1 MDEDGDPNE
10 DKVPMSSTPF
20 DQAVA
25 WDASLAGWT
34 VKSYDLVRQ
43 VLRDPGRF
51 TSEGGA
57 IADNLAGQAML
68 VTDSAVHDA
77 VRGLWAESFSGR
89 TATAR
94 RAELEQLA
102 GSLLEPALSQ
112 LRRGAIVDLVPL
124 FKEFA
129 GKVVLGLLNFSRVSE
144 SDFRR
149 WYELI
154 LDSAAFS
161 IPSNHPLYAE
171 RSKAKA
177 EIYEV
182 LKAEVADR
190 RERLER
196 GERPSDLVSLIVDAE
211 HCAGITGTV
220 ILDNLFNLFTGGAD
234 TTVRW
239 MGNSVV
245 ILYGDPPALEA
256 IRANPTL
263 LPQAL
268 EEVMRLKS
276 VTRFAVR
283 TVKADGVELAGQP
296 LSRGDT
302 IYLLTSIANHDPNVF
317 SNPER
322 FDIRRKGRPHL
333 GFGHGMHQCI
343 GMNLARVETQALI
356 GRLITAAPALEV
368 VEVEYGDDT
377 VVRGPRRLTVRHLQ
391 PG

>member
-1 MDEDGDPNE
+1 MSQ
-10 DKVPMSSTPF
+10 KVPVRSASF
-20 DQAVA
+20 DPPVT
-25 WDASLAGWT
+25 WDASLSGWT

-43 VLRDPGRF
+43 ALREPGLF

-57 IADNLAGQAML
+57 IAENLAGEAML
-68 VTDSAVHDA
+68 VTDSPVHDA
-77 VRGLWAESFSGR
+77 VRGLWAKSFSGR
-89 TATAR
+89 TAAAR
-94 RAELEQLA
+94 RQALQQLA
-102 GSLLEPALSQ
+102 DSLLEPALSQ
-112 LRRGAIVDLVPL
+112 MRRGAIVDLVPL

-129 GKVVLGLLNFSRVSE
+129 GKVVLDLLNLSRVSE
-144 SDFRR
+144 ADFRR
-149 WYELI
+149 WYELV

-161 IPSNHPLYAE
+161 IPSNHPLYTE

-190 RERLER
+190 RERLAR
-196 GERPSDLVSLIVDAE
+196 GEKPTDLISLIVSAE
-211 HCAGITGTV
+211 DRGGITGTV
-220 ILDNLFNLFTGGAD
+220 ILDNLFNVFTGGAD

-245 ILYGDPPALEA
+245 VLYGDRAALEE
-256 IRANPTL
+256 IRANPLL

-283 TVKADGVELAGQP
+283 TVRTDGVELAGQP

-302 IYLLTSIANHDPNVF
+302 VYLLTSSANHDSTVF

-322 FDIRRKGRPHL
+322 FDIHRKEKPHL
-333 GFGHGMHQCI
+333 GFGYGMHQCI
-343 GMNLARVETQALI
+343 GMNLARVEAQALI
-356 GRLITAAPALEV
+356 GRLIIAAPELEV
-368 VEVEYGDDT
+368 VDVRYGDET
-377 VVRGPRRLTVRHLQ
+377 VVRGPVHLAVRS
-391 PG
+391 PAA

>member
-1 MDEDGDPNE
+1 
-10 DKVPMSSTPF
+10 MSSTPF
-20 DQAVA
+20 EPAVT

-34 VKSYDLVRQ
+34 VKSYELVRQ
-43 VLRDPGRF
+43 ALRDPERF

-57 IADNLAGQAML
+57 IAENLAGQAML
-68 VTDSAVHDA
+68 VTDSPVHDA
-77 VRGLWAESFSGR
+77 VRGLWAKSFSGG
-89 TATAR
+89 TAAAR
-94 RAELEQLA
+94 RQELEELA
-102 GSLLEPALSQ
+102 DSLLEPALSE
-112 LRRGAIVDLVPL
+112 LHRGAIVDLVPL

-129 GKVVLGLLNFSRVSE
+129 GKVVLGLLNFSRVSAG
-144 SDFRR
+144 DFRR
-149 WYELI
+149 WYELV

-161 IPSNHPLYAE
+161 IPSNHPLYTE
-171 RSKAKA
+171 RCKAKA

-196 GERPSDLVSLIVDAE
+196 GEKPTDLVSLIVSAE
-211 HCAGITGTV
+211 DCAGITETV

-245 ILYGDPPALEA
+245 VLYADHPALEE
-256 IRANPTL
+256 IRANPIL

-283 TVKADGVELAGQP
+283 IVRTDGVELAGQP

-302 IYLLTSIANHDPNVF
+302 VYLLTSIANHDPTVF

-322 FDIRRKGRPHL
+322 FDIHRKGKPHL
-333 GFGHGMHQCI
+333 GFGYGMHQCI
-343 GMNLARVETQALI
+343 GMNLARVEAQALI
-356 GRLITAAPALEV
+356 GRLITAAPELEV
-368 VEVEYGDDT
+368 AEVHYGDDT
-377 VVRGPRRLTVRHLQ
+377 VVRGPQRLGVRQLQ
-391 PG
+391 RGHAA

>member
-1 MDEDGDPNE
+1 MRQN
-10 DKVPMSSTPF
+10 VPMSPSPF
-20 DQAVA
+20 DPPVA
-25 WDASLAGWT
+25 WDASLGGWT

-43 VLRDPGRF
+43 ALRDPQRF

-57 IADNLAGQAML
+57 IAENLAGQAML
-68 VTDSAVHDA
+68 VTDSPVHDA
-77 VRGLWAESFSGR
+77 VRGLWAKSFSGG
-89 TATAR
+89 TAAAR
-94 RAELEQLA
+94 RQELEVMA
-102 GSLLEPALSQ
+102 DSLLEPALSELQ
-112 LRRGAIVDLVPL
+112 RGVIVDLVPL

-129 GKVVLGLLNFSRVSE
+129 GKVVLDLLNFSRVSE

-149 WYELI
+149 WYELV

-161 IPSNHPLYAE
+161 IPSDHPLYSE
-171 RSKAKA
+171 RCQAKA

-182 LKAEVADR
+182 LRAEVADR

-196 GERPSDLVSLIVDAE
+196 GEEPTDLVSLIVGAE
-211 HCAGITGTV
+211 DCAGITGTV

-245 ILYGDPPALEA
+245 TLYGDRPALEEV
-256 IRANPTL
+256 RANPLL

-283 TVKADGVELAGQP
+283 MVRTDGVELAGQP

-302 IYLLTSIANHDPNVF
+302 VYLLTSSANHDPTVF

-322 FDIRRKGRPHL
+322 FDIHRKEKPHL
-333 GFGHGMHQCI
+333 GFGYGMHQCI
-343 GMNLARVETQALI
+343 GMNFARVEAQALI
-356 GRLITAAPALEV
+356 GRLITAAPELEIA
-368 VEVEYGDDT
+368 EVEYGDDT
-377 VVRGPRRLTVRHLQ
+377 VVRGPQHLGVRRLPRD
-391 PG
+391 G

>member
-1 MDEDGDPNE
+1 
-10 DKVPMSSTPF
+10 MSSTPF
-20 DQAVA
+20 DPPVT
-25 WDASLAGWT
+25 WHASLAGWT

-43 VLRDPGRF
+43 ALHDPERF

-57 IADNLAGQAML
+57 IAENLAGQAML
-68 VTDSAVHDA
+68 VTDSPVHDA
-77 VRGLWAESFSGR
+77 VRGLWAKSFSGR
-89 TATAR
+89 AAAAR
-94 RAELEQLA
+94 RQELEGLA
-102 GSLLEPALSQ
+102 DSLLEPALSQ
-112 LRRGAIVDLVPL
+112 LRRGAVVDLVPL

-129 GKVVLGLLNFSRVSE
+129 GKVVLDLLNFSRVSE

-149 WYELI
+149 WYELV

-161 IPSNHPLYAE
+161 ISADHPLYIE
-171 RSKAKA
+171 RCKAKA

-196 GERPSDLVSLIVDAE
+196 GEKPTDLVSMIVSAE
-211 HCAGITGTV
+211 DREGITGTV

-245 ILYGDPPALEA
+245 ILYADRPALEE
-256 IRANPTL
+256 IRANPML

-283 TVKADGVELAGQP
+283 MVRIDGVELAGQP

-302 IYLLTSIANHDPNVF
+302 VYLLTSIANHDPTVF
-317 SNPER
+317 SDPER
-322 FDIRRKGRPHL
+322 FDIHRKGKPHL
-333 GFGHGMHQCI
+333 GFGYGMHQCI
-343 GMNLARVETQALI
+343 GMNLARVEAQALI
-356 GRLITAAPALEV
+356 GRLIAAAPELEIA
-368 VEVEYGDDT
+368 EVQYGDDS
-377 VVRGPRRLTVRHLQ
+377 VVRGPQHLGVRQLRHIDID
-391 PG
+391 GSC

>member
-1 MDEDGDPNE
+1 VGQ
-10 DKVPMSSTPF
+10 KVPRVSTPF
-20 DQAVA
+20 DPPVA

-43 VLRDPGRF
+43 ALRDPERF

-57 IADNLAGQAML
+57 IAENLAGQAML

-77 VRGLWAESFSGR
+77 VRGLWGKSFSGG
-89 TATAR
+89 AAAAR
-94 RAELEQLA
+94 RQELEELA
-102 GSLLEPALSQ
+102 DSLLEPALSQ
-112 LRRGAIVDLVPL
+112 LRRRAIVDLVPL

-129 GKVVLGLLNFSRVSE
+129 DKVVLDLLNFSRVSE
-144 SDFRR
+144 GDFHR
-149 WYELI
+149 WYELV

-182 LKAEVADR
+182 LEAEVADR

-196 GERPSDLVSLIVDAE
+196 GEKPTDLVSLIVSAE
-211 HCAGITGTV
+211 GCAEITRTV

-245 ILYGDPPALEA
+245 ILYGDRPALEE
-256 IRANPTL
+256 IRANPIL

-283 TVKADGVELAGQP
+283 TVRADGVELAGQP

-302 IYLLTSIANHDPNVF
+302 VYLLTSIANHDPAVF
-317 SNPER
+317 SEPER
-322 FDIRRKGRPHL
+322 FDIHRKGKPHL
-333 GFGHGMHQCI
+333 GFGYGMHQCI

-356 GRLITAAPALEV
+356 GRLITAAPQLEV
-368 VEVEYGDDT
+368 AEVHYGDDS
-377 VVRGPRRLTVRHLQ
+377 VVRGPRHLGVRL
-391 PG
+391 